1 MHQLV
6 TRMHRSSR
14 LPCCVELRGSTSTG
28 PLIPP
33 SRRAVHRLLTPASH
47 AVRRGQ
53 GTSSW
58 HAVLRTLTPAFSA
71 AVTLPFGRHRVLL
84 PPVHPLVHTSALDI
98 DNFSPSFIAASWFA
112 VAGPGRCA
120 VGASRTTFSYDA
132 LAMGRCDHPVR
143 STVVGS
149 TIFDSVV
156 YPST

>member
-1 MHQLV
+1 
-6 TRMHRSSR
+6 MHRSSR

-58 HAVLRTLTPAFSA
+58 HAILRTLTPAFSA

-84 PPVHPLVHTSALDI
+84 PPVHPLVPTSTLDT
-98 DNFSPSFIAASWFA
+98 DSHRASLLHRGSPSQ
-112 VAGPGRCA
+112 GPADAPSVPHDILLRCP
-120 VGASRTTFSYDA
+120 R
-132 LAMGRCDHPVR
+132 H
-143 STVVGS
+143 GS
-149 TIFDSVV
+149 M
-156 YPST
+156 